1 MESQENNEEINRN
14 EYLNGNKMLLHKL
27 NTTSP
32 SNMSEIPSTNLLPRN
47 TINLLT
53 YNFFLRPPPI
63 KTNEDDYKEER
74 LNDFPRFFPDFDIIC
89 FQEMFGSFHNRK
101 HKMIQNAAESGFF
114 YHLSSQAPSFFS
126 KYLIDG
132 GLLILSRFPIIETKA
147 ISYDYG
153 VMSDSLSMKGAL
165 YAKIKI
171 KDNFLCLFSTHLQ
184 ASYFDAGDKLW
195 NFTISTRVQQTES
208 LINFIYDTICTL
220 NQSERDK
227 CKFIL
232 CGDFNIDA
240 YNNEDMIDKY
250 KLPKNEINEYEVFMN
265 KLSMLGKVV
274 DIMKNKYKKHP
285 FTFGV
290 NEDEFDKVLTGKED
304 FNSHQA
310 LDYIFEII
318 PDYSLPIYEQINL
331 SDHSTTAEADAL
343 LSDNAQTK
351 QIEVLYETA
360 NVEHFLVK
368 DRPYQ
373 QLSDHFG
380 VSVSLSYKAS

>member
-1 MESQENNEEINRN
+1 MTPNMQRKNFAK
-14 EYLNGNKMLLHKL
+14 NG
-27 NTTSP
+27 
-32 SNMSEIPSTNLLPRN
+32 
-47 TINLLT
+47 
-53 YNFFLRPPPI
+53 
-63 KTNEDDYKEER
+63 
-74 LNDFPRFFPDFDIIC
+74 
-89 FQEMFGSFHNRK
+89 
-101 HKMIQNAAESGFF
+101 
-114 YHLSSQAPSFFS
+114 
-126 KYLIDG
+126 
-132 GLLILSRFPIIETKA
+132 
-147 ISYDYG
+147 
-153 VMSDSLSMKGAL
+153 
-165 YAKIKI
+165 
-171 KDNFLCLFSTHLQ
+171 
-184 ASYFDAGDKLW
+184 
-195 NFTISTRVQQTES
+195 
-208 LINFIYDTICTL
+208 
-220 NQSERDK
+220 
-227 CKFIL
+227 
-232 CGDFNIDA
+232 
-240 YNNEDMIDKY
+240 
-250 KLPKNEINEYEVFMN
+250 INEYEVFMN

-318 PDYSLPIYEQINL
+318 PDYSLTIYEQINL

-351 QIEVLYETA
+351 QIEVLYDTA